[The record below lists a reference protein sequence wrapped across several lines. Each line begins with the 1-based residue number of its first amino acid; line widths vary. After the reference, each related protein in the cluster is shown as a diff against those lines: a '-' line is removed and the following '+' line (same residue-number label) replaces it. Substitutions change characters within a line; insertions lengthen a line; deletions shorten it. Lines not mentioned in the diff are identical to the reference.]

1 MTAECESPC
10 LSIRWPKPTIRC
22 LLAKATHTHRSA
34 LSGSQ
39 SRETSLRRLIGA
51 PTQAIREHGRCPP
64 APALSLSLLPSPP
77 HVSRGSLELA
87 EVLTPHE
94 LTRPFWPTSVDAFRE
109 THARLL
115 AYPE

>member
-64 APALSLSLLPSPP
+64 APALSLSLSPP
-77 HVSRGSLELA
+77 FTPPRVTRLARARRSPDASR
-87 EVLTPHE
+87 
-94 LTRPFWPTSVDAFRE
+94 
-109 THARLL
+109 THASVL
-115 AYPE
+115 ANLG